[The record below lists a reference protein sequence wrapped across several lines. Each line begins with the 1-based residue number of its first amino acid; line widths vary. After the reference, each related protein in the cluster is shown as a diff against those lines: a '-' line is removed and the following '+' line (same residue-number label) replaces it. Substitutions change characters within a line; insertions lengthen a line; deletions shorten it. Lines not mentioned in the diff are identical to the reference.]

1 MRWSF
6 YDHFL
11 RKKEPEILR
20 IKASPGVTT
29 YFSSQYVLAI
39 LLTRPGLL
47 ELGKQNLYIFQMNE
61 HEIVKWTADF

>member
-6 YDHFL
+6 YDLFL
-11 RKKEPEILR
+11 RKKNLLR

-47 ELGKQNLYIFQMNE
+47 ELRKQNLYIFQMNE